1 VNLNKGTG
9 YLILGWALVL
19 GSGYVYILWL
29 THYWEPETY
38 GLYTL
43 TMSVLYWIE
52 IAVVNGV
59 PYALQKF
66 LPQENNRSSG
76 IFRYAASLQVVVVM
90 TLFLLTFFAAPLIA
104 AALRDSRLAFYFR
117 IASADILFFGFYHL
131 LMAYQ
136 NGQHHFGRQAVLLVV
151 YAVSKMGFG
160 IGLVALTHSIVGALI
175 GNIAASITAFI
186 AGLCLIRRAPSMPWA
201 HGKEFIRF
209 MLPASLYFWIL
220 NLFFFLDL
228 WFVKYYCD
236 LETAACYSIAQMIS
250 KIPFFLFSGLSSVLL
265 PILSFHFSSNAS
277 LDARRTITQAVRL
290 LWLLTVPVAVLF
302 TVLNRPI
309 LELLF
314 RPEYSSAAPIFTLL
328 TWSIVF
334 LSFLSLFT
342 TVLNAYHK
350 PGLSLGWTAGA
361 LILSAALNRIWVP
374 QFGARG
380 AACAMLV
387 STGFGA
393 GALSI
398 IIFDRF
404 QSLMPVSSFFKI
416 SFAGLA
422 LVPLAGMIR
431 PRGALMLVFILVA
444 VSLYGA
450 LLVALKEMKWTEIL
464 EIFGLGAASDR
475 EPPGQ
480 APPGC

>member
-1 VNLNKGTG
+1 MNLNKGTG

-66 LPQENNRSSG
+66 LPQESGRSSG
-76 IFRYAASLQVVVVM
+76 LFRYAAGLQTVVVSG
-90 TLFLLTFFAAPLIA
+90 LFLLTFFTAPLIA
-104 AALRDSRLAFYFR
+104 AALRDYRLAFYLR
-117 IASADILFFGFYHL
+117 IASIDILFFGFYHL

-136 NGQHHFGRQAVLLVV
+136 NGRRHFGRQAVLLVV
-151 YAVSKMGFG
+151 YAVSKTGFG
-160 IGLVALTHSIVGALI
+160 IALVALTHSIVGALI
-175 GNIAASITAFI
+175 GNIAGSITAFI
-186 AGLCLIRRAPSMPWA
+186 AGLCLFSRMPAAPWEQSRT
-201 HGKEFIRF
+201 FIRF
-209 MLPASLYFWIL
+209 MFPASAYFWIL

-265 PILSFHFSSNAS
+265 PILSFHFSSAA
-277 LDARRTITQAVRL
+277 LQDARRTISQAVRL
-290 LWLLTVPVAVLF
+290 LWLLTLPVAVLF
-302 TVLNRPI
+302 TMLNRPI

-314 RPEYSSAAPIFTLL
+314 RPEYSSAAPIFALL

-342 TVLNAYHK
+342 TVLNAFHK

-361 LILSAALNRIWVP
+361 LILSIALNRIWVP

-380 AACAMLV
+380 AAYAMLV

-398 IIFDRF
+398 ILFDRF
-404 QSLMPVSSFFKI
+404 QSLMPVFSFLRI
-416 SFAGLA
+416 SLAGLA
-422 LVPLAGMIR
+422 LMPLAGFLK
-431 PRGALMLVFILVA
+431 PRGVMLPVFVLFAFI
-444 VSLYGA
+444 LYGA
-450 LLVALKEMKWTEIL
+450 LLLVLKEMNWPEIR
-464 EIFGLGAASDR
+464 EICGLGAASKR
-475 EPPGQ
+475 KFPEQTRSGT
-480 APPGC
+480 

>member
-1 VNLNKGTG
+1 MNLNKGTG

-66 LPQENNRSSG
+66 FPQESSRSSG
-76 IFRYAASLQVVVVM
+76 IFKYAARLQTVIVI
-90 TLFLLTFFAAPLIA
+90 TLFLLTFFTAPLIA
-104 AALRDSRLAFYFR
+104 AALRDPRLAFYFR
-117 IASADILFFGFYHL
+117 VASVDILFFGFYHL

-175 GNIAASITAFI
+175 GNIAASITAFV
-186 AGLCLIRRAPSMPWA
+186 AGLCLIRRTPSLPWE

-209 MLPASLYFWIL
+209 MLPASAYFWIL

-265 PILSFHFSSNAS
+265 PILSFHFASESS
-277 LDARRTITQAVRL
+277 LDARRTIREAVRL

-302 TVLNRPI
+302 TVLNGPI

-314 RPEYSSAAPIFTLL
+314 RPEYGSAAPVFALL

-361 LILSAALNRIWVP
+361 LILSVVLNRIWVP

-380 AACAMLV
+380 AAYAMLV

-398 IIFDRF
+398 IVFDRF
-404 QSLMPVSSFFKI
+404 QCLMPVSSFIKI
-416 SFAGLA
+416 SLSGFV
-422 LVPLAGMIR
+422 LVPLAGIVR
-431 PRGALMLVFILVA
+431 PRGAVLLVFLFVA
-444 VSLYGA
+444 VALYGA
-450 LLVALKEMKWTEIL
+450 LLVALKEMKWQEIR
-464 EIFGLGAASDR
+464 EIAGLGAASNQKIPD
-475 EPPGQ
+475 Q